1 MVLLTCCMYCCK
13 DKLEDAIL
21 REFRR
26 AISLS
31 NGLESDPLRNS
42 CLNKLNEQW
51 SLESYSP
58 SIAVEEICSWP
69 CDNDIPIEQQD
80 TNTVRHRRSWKY
92 DAARNVPC
100 PFRWRKRIILIH
112 LLWKVALI
120 VYVLFASFIF
130 TPINK

>member
-1 MVLLTCCMYCCK
+1 M
-13 DKLEDAIL
+13 LEQIKRTMGSIAKVKSYFKIPY
-21 REFRR
+21 
-26 AISLS
+26 S
-31 NGLESDPLRNS
+31 NFLFFFICSRY
-42 CLNKLNEQW
+42 

-112 LLWKVALI
+112 SFVMEGSALI
-120 VYVLFASFIF
+120 VSVLFASFIF